1 MSVGV
6 GDDQAHLSRSYSE
19 MSEGEGGGQ
28 IVFFL
33 GCASRGSGFS
43 HSIQLYFVFIQH
55 T

>member
-1 MSVGV
+1 MYVGV

-19 MSEGEGGGQ
+19 MSEGEGGQ
-28 IVFFL
+28 IGFFL